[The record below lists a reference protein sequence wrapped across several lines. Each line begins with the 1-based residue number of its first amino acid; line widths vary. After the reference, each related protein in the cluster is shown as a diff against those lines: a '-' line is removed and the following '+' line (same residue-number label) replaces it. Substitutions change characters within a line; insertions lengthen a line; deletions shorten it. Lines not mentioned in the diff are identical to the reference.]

1 MKKTKLKAQFL
12 ILMSILL
19 AVASSTTGQQNPV
32 ASKGLIV
39 GGQPNAPIKMEVFSC
54 YQCLPCREFYL
65 ETIRPLLKEF
75 ARENKVSVIYYEFPL
90 KIHDYSRDTARYSV
104 AAYRLG
110 QDQWQRVS
118 EALYLKQS
126 QWAIDG
132 KIEAVVAE
140 VLAPDEMAKV
150 KQFLKDPS
158 IEQTIDQ
165 DIAIGYERKIPGTP
179 TFFLYAK
186 GREEKVVGKVS
197 YPVLKD
203 RLEQLLK

>member
-1 MKKTKLKAQFL
+1 MKKMNLKIRFL
-12 ILMSILL
+12 IVLFNLL
-19 AVASSTTGQQNPV
+19 AVASSTIGQQNPV
-32 ASKGLIV
+32 TSKGLIV
-39 GGQPNAPIKMEVFSC
+39 GGQPNAPIRMEIFSC
-54 YQCLPCREFYL
+54 YQCPPCREFYL
-65 ETIRPLLKEF
+65 ETIRPLLKDY
-75 ARENKVSVIYYEFPL
+75 ARDNKVCVVYYEFPL
-90 KIHDYSRDTARYSV
+90 KIHDYSRDTARYGV

-140 VLAPDEMAKV
+140 VLAPEEMAKV

-158 IEQTIDQ
+158 IEQTIDR

-203 RLEQLLK
+203 YLNRLLK